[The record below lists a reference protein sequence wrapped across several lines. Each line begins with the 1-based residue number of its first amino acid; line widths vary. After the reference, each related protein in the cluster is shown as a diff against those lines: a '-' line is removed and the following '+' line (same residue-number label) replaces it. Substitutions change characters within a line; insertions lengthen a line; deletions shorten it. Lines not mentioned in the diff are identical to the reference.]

1 MLLKDHP
8 RSRGNYY
15 YSNFTPRIKLGS
27 PPLTRELPNSNINSN
42 DITRITPAHAGTTD
56 SGLTIWHNYEDH
68 PRSRGNYSKSFEI
81 IVFNTGSP
89 PLTRELLCVLFKLFS
104 NLRITPAHAGTTL
117 FRSSGYAE
125 LRDHPRSRGNYVTC
139 CPLSS
144 KLTGSPPL
152 TRELHLKDITRK
164 DFNRITPA
172 HAGTTNLY

>member
-89 PLTRELLCVLFKLFS
+89 PLTREL
-104 NLRITPAHAGTTL
+104 
-117 FRSSGYAE
+117 
-125 LRDHPRSRGNYVTC
+125 
-139 CPLSS
+139 
-144 KLTGSPPL
+144 
-152 TRELHLKDITRK
+152 HLKDITRK